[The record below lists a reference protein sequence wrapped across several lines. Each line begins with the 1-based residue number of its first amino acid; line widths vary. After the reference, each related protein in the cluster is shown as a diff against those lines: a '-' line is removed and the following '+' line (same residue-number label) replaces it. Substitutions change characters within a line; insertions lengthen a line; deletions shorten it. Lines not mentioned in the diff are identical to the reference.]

1 MSDAEHILAIFS
13 KLSVFFNAED
23 VCVDAPVESNPLRL
37 TTSKMKFVL
46 E

>member
-13 KLSVFFNAED
+13 KLSVFFINV